1 MSIVSRDQVLH
12 LAKLAK
18 LDLTPEEVDL
28 YQRELA
34 TIIGFID
41 QLQEVDVD
49 GSEPTEQVTQLSN
62 VVRADEPN
70 QKLNLS
76 STDLEKNSRL
86 KQGQFEVPR
95 VNL

>member
-18 LDLTPEEVDL
+18 LDLTSAEVDL
-28 YQRELA
+28 YRRELA

-41 QLQEVDVD
+41 QLQKVDVE
-49 GSEPTEQVTQLSN
+49 GVEPTEQVSRSSN
-62 VVRADEPN
+62 VVRDDEVDE
-70 QKLNLS
+70 KLGLS
-76 STDLEKNSRL
+76 LLDLAKNHRL
-86 KQGQFEVPR
+86 EQGQFKVPR

>member
-18 LDLTPEEVDL
+18 LDLTSAEVDL

-41 QLQEVDVD
+41 QLQKVDVE
-49 GSEPTEQVTQLSN
+49 GIEPTEQVSRLSN
-62 VVRADEPN
+62 VVRDDEVDE
-70 QKLNLS
+70 KLGLS
-76 STDLEKNSRL
+76 LLDLEKNHQL
-86 KQGQFEVPR
+86 EQGQFKVPR

>member
-18 LDLTPEEVDL
+18 IDLTPEEVDL